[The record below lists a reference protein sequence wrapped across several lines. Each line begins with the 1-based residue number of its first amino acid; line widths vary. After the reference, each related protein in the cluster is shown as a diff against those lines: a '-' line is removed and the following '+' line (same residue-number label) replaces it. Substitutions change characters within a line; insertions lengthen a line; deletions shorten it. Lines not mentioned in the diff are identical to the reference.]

1 MKTLAQIRAT
11 NALRCYGR
19 EFGGEEGGEVI
30 KKLPAR
36 IRNDGL
42 LASLAF
48 CLEKGGDHVEV
59 ATLVA
64 EHLSHRDPDGNI
76 AITQHRDVVGL
87 IQELANGDAALLRR
101 ATAEVIALLNYM
113 KRFAG

>member
-1 MKTLAQIRAT
+1 MRTLAQIRAAK
-11 NALRCYGR
+11 ALQCYGR
-19 EFGGEEGGEVI
+19 EFGGEQGGEVI

-48 CLEKGGDHVEV
+48 CVEKGDDYLDV
-59 ATLVA
+59 ARMIA
-64 EHLSHRDPDGNI
+64 EHLAHQEPDGP
-76 AITQHRDVVGL
+76 APITRSRDVVGL
-87 IQELANGDAALLRR
+87 LQELAAGEAALLRR
-101 ATAEVIALLNYM
+101 ATAEALALLNYM

>member
-1 MKTLAQIRAT
+1 MKTLAQIRAA
-11 NALRCYGR
+11 NALQCYGR
-19 EFGGEEGGEVI
+19 EFGGEQGGEVI

-48 CLEKGGDHVEV
+48 CVEKGDDHLEV
-59 ATLVA
+59 ARLVA
-64 EHLSHRDPDGNI
+64 EHFAYESQDGRI
-76 AITQHRDVVGL
+76 AITRSREVVGL
-87 IQELANGDAALLRR
+87 LQELAQGDGSLLRR
-101 ATAEVIALLNYM
+101 ATAEALALLNYM

>member
-1 MKTLAQIRAT
+1 MKTLAQIRAA
-11 NALRCYGR
+11 NALRCHGR
-19 EFGGEEGGEVI
+19 QFGGEQGGEVI

-48 CLEKGGDHVEV
+48 CLEKGGDHIDV
-59 ATLVA
+59 ASLVA
-64 EHLSHRDPDGNI
+64 EHLAHEAPDGNI
-76 AITQHRDVVGL
+76 AITHHRDLVGL
-87 IQELANGDAALLRR
+87 IQELAEGDSSLLRR
-101 ATAEVIALLNYM
+101 ATAEALALLNFM

>member
-1 MKTLAQIRAT
+1 MRTLAQIRAAT
-11 NALRCYGR
+11 ALQCYGR
-19 EFGGEEGGEVI
+19 QFGGDQGGEVI

-48 CLEKGGDHVEV
+48 CMDKEGDHLDV
-59 ATLVA
+59 ARMIA
-64 EHLSHRDPDGNI
+64 EHLAHQEPGGLAPITRSH
-76 AITQHRDVVGL
+76 DVVGL
-87 IQELANGDAALLRR
+87 VQELAAGDAALLRR
-101 ATAEVIALLNYM
+101 ATAESLALLNYM